1 MTVWRVVSSWGNVLG
16 VCVLLL
22 VVLLFGKVGSEYVSL
37 LIESTGELSGSF
49 LKGLIEG
56 FVVVLNDVVKC
67 MFSINFSLS
76 ESVSQLLA
84 DCIEFG
90 PLDFTEGL
98 ERSDFLVKGVS
109 ESLSGLAEG
118 FGDGCSLS
126 FEKLDEV
133 ELVVGVVHEVDLLEF
148 PGLCGIEGGLFL
160 GEGAFEGG
168 SLGADRLN
176 EGVVVVVKSVLECG
190 RISLQAAVESS
201 SLRFDVYVKSISGL
215 LLGINP
221 SRLHLLDKVI
231 HRGQNLFYGTLK
243 LLLQLI
249 NDCVL
254 VFYALSL

>member
-1 MTVWRVVSSWGNVLG
+1 MTVWRVVGSWGNVLG

-67 MFSINFSLS
+67 MLSINFSLS

-90 PLDFTEGL
+90 PLDLTEGL
-98 ERSDFLVKGVS
+98 ELSDFLVKGVS

-118 FGDGCSLS
+118 FGDGCGLG

-148 PGLCGIEGGLFL
+148 PGLCGIEGSLFL
-160 GEGAFEGG
+160 GEGAFESG

-190 RISLQAAVESS
+190 RISL
-201 SLRFDVYVKSISGL
+201 
-215 LLGINP
+215 
-221 SRLHLLDKVI
+221 
-231 HRGQNLFYGTLK
+231 
-243 LLLQLI
+243 
-249 NDCVL
+249 
-254 VFYALSL
+254 